1 MLFCFSQTVLFHET
15 LIPSLFCLF
24 YFVLFLRRWPN
35 TQSIFGVPR
44 STQTKL
50 KHADEIYFSVLMEA
64 LGIWHLILKV
74 AYWTMQHTGQIC
86 PIASKTIHSYS
97 QTNRFIMKNPIRF
110 HKLCT
115 SEGCASLYFLILQT
129 ADKWMKQ
136 RNTIAGMGER
146 RSARR
151 SEWNDWH
158 PFSWFAVGNE
168 KTLLKWIASF
178 QSLSKC
184 PYLSVCEISSCFS
197 FSKGRT
203 AFMPVCL
210 NPSYCHI
217 CIHKGIWN
225 RILAYDKYQS
235 NIRVLVKCVFL
246 IKSLICV
253 SLFITASVLVLV

>member
-1 MLFCFSQTVLFHET
+1 MHILHIIHALRAFPPRMLLCFSQTFLFYKT
-15 LIPSLFCLF
+15 SLFCSF
-24 YFVLFLRRWPN
+24 YFVLFLRRWSN
-35 TQSIFGVPR
+35 ARSILDAPI
-44 STQTKL
+44 STRTTL

-64 LGIWHLILKV
+64 LRIWHLILKV
-74 AYWTMQHTGQIC
+74 AYRSMQHAGQIC
-86 PIASKTIHSYS
+86 PIASKMIHSYS
-97 QTNRFIMKNPIRF
+97 QTNRFIIKRTIRLY
-110 HKLCT
+110 KLRT

-146 RSARR
+146 RPARR

-197 FSKGRT
+197 FS
-203 AFMPVCL
+203 
-210 NPSYCHI
+210 
-217 CIHKGIWN
+217 
-225 RILAYDKYQS
+225 
-235 NIRVLVKCVFL
+235 
-246 IKSLICV
+246 
-253 SLFITASVLVLV
+253 